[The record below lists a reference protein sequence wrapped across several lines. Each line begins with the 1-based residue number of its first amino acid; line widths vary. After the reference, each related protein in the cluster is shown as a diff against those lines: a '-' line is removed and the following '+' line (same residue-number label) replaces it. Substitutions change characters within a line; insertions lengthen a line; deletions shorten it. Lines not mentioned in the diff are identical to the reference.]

1 MKLLFTLII
10 SLASLALY
18 AQNQYATTS
27 DGKRVLLRSNGTW
40 EYVNKQS
47 TTTRNAVSNTT
58 RTTTPTVQPRKN
70 NSSTSASS
78 GRTYIRGPRGGCY
91 YINRNGNK
99 TYVDRSFCN

>member
-1 MKLLFTLII
+1 MKFLFTLLMI
-10 SLASLALY
+10 LASFVLH
-18 AQNQYATTS
+18 AQNRYATTS

-40 EYVNKQS
+40 EYVDKQS
-47 TTTRNAVSNTT
+47 ATTKNAVGNTT